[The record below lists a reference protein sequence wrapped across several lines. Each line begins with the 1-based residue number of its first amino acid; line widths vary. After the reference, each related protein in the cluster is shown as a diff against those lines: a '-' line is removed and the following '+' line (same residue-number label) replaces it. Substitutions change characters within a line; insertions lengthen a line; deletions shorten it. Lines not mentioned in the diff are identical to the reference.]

1 MVGPNSP
8 RCAPGAALTFADAVV
23 LLITFAVAFGDR
35 ESKKKP
41 TTVASRGFLSKFNL
55 TSTRR
60 HGVAY
65 DDNDRQHYLSNSIN
79 HCGQNKQE
87 STRRSSAD

>member
-1 MVGPNSP
+1 LRLRP
-8 RCAPGAALTFADAVV
+8 AATVSQ
-23 LLITFAVAFGDR
+23 R
-35 ESKKKP
+35 KKP

-65 DDNDRQHYLSNSIN
+65 DDNDRQRYLSNSIN
-79 HCGQNKQE
+79 H
-87 STRRSSAD
+87 